1 MVLKRLDK
9 PMTVSA
15 CALLAAVFVAFAL
28 NVPFWQK
35 LMTTVEPDDLF
46 EWSFIAS
53 IAIGLVLAVHLIFLI
68 VGAPYAFKGLIAVA
82 LPLTAGASYF
92 MSEYGLPISTSLM
105 VTAFETDKAEV
116 RDLITWKLV
125 AYILLLGVLPAALL
139 LRQEIAWG
147 TWRSRAWSGLRNAA
161 ASLAVIG
168 ALALAFSSNFTS
180 VFREQRHLVQYLA
193 PYNVIASTRAALIR
207 KAPMAIV
214 NVAPYGRDAVANG
227 PLARHGTRSLT
238 VLVVGETARADH
250 FALNG
255 YARDTS
261 PGLSKVDDLI
271 NFSNVQSCGTLTAD
285 SLPCMFSGMGRSG
298 SYRDI
303 ARQQENLLDIFKRV
317 GVDVTWRDNQSGCKG
332 VCARVR
338 TEDLASAGDPKYCG
352 TGECH
357 DEILLRGL
365 DQKLANQTGHA
376 VIVLHMMGS
385 HGPAYAKR
393 YPKTFEA
400 FGPVCETSQF
410 SRCTLDQIINAYD
423 NTIRYT
429 DHVLARLIEI
439 LGAADQK
446 GVATAMLYV
455 SDHGESLGEKNLF
468 LHGVPFPF
476 APKEQTHVPM
486 VLWLSKVFTREFGIE
501 HGCVA
506 AQETTQLRHDHY
518 FHSVLGMLDISTS
531 VRDDKLNIF
540 RDCRRD

>member
-1 MVLKRLDK
+1 MILKRLDK
-9 PMTVSA
+9 PMTASA
-15 CALLAAVFVAFAL
+15 CAFLAAVFVAFAL

-35 LMTTVEPDDLF
+35 LMAAVAPDDVF

-53 IAIGLVLAVHLIFLI
+53 VAIGLVLALNLIFSLA
-68 VGAPYAFKGLIAVA
+68 GAPYFFKGLVAVV

-92 MSEYGLPISTSLM
+92 MSEYGLPISTSLI
-105 VTAFETDKAEV
+105 VTAFETDRAEV
-116 RDLITWKLV
+116 RDLVTWKLIGYV
-125 AYILLLGVLPAALL
+125 LLLGVLPAALL
-139 LRQEIAWG
+139 LRQEVAWG
-147 TWRSRAWSGLRNAA
+147 TWRSRAWDGAKTIA

-168 ALALAFSSNFTS
+168 ILGLAFSNNFTS
-180 VFREQRHLVQYLA
+180 VFREQRHLAHYLA

-207 KAPMAIV
+207 KAPAAAV
-214 NVAPYGRDAVANG
+214 NVVPYGRDAVANG
-227 PLARHGTRSLT
+227 PLARRGTRSLT

-255 YARDTS
+255 YARDTN
-261 PGLSKVDDLI
+261 PGLSKVDGLI
-271 NFSNVQSCGTLTAD
+271 NVQSCGTLTAD
-285 SLPCMFSGMGRSG
+285 SLPCMFSGAGRAG

-303 ARQQENLLDIFKRV
+303 AARQENLLDIFNRA
-317 GVDVTWRDNQSGCKG
+317 GIDVTWRDNQSGCKG
-332 VCARVR
+332 VCVRVR
-338 TEDLASAGDPKYCG
+338 TEDVASANDPQYCG

-365 DQKLANQTGHA
+365 DQKLASLNGHA
-376 VIVLHMMGS
+376 VVVLHMMGS

-393 YPKTFEA
+393 YPRKFEA
-400 FGPVCETSQF
+400 FGPACETSQF
-410 SRCTLDQIINAYD
+410 SRCTLDHIINAYD

-439 LGAADQK
+439 LGAADQT

-486 VLWLSKVFTREFGIE
+486 VLWLSKAFTREFGIE

-506 AQETTQLRHDHY
+506 TQKTAQLRHDHY